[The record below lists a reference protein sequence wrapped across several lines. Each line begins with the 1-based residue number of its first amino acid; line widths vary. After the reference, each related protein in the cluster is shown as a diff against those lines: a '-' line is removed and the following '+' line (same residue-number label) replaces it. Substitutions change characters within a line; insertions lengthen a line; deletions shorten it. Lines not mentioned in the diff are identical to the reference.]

1 MDLAD
6 SAIKGPAHLAE
17 LGWPY
22 YAVVGTRSVLLL
34 IAMKTRNA
42 TFHASVALLFIL
54 QLFVLAFRSFHTM
67 Q

>member
-1 MDLAD
+1 
-6 SAIKGPAHLAE
+6 
-17 LGWPY
+17 
-22 YAVVGTRSVLLL
+22 VLLL